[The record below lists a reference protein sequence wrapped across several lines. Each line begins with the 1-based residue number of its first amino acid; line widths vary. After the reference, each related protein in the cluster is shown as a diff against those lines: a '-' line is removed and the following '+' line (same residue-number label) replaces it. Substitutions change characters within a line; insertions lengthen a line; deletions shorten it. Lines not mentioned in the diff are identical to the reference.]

1 MPRELIYAPGHD
13 RNRSLG
19 WLASAWIEY
28 FTVHGPGDVQG
39 DEVDLDDEFAGF
51 LIDSY
56 ALERT
61 GRRQYSRAVLS
72 RAKGRA
78 KSEIAGFVG
87 LFEAFGPC
95 RFAGWAEGGEAYQW
109 HGFTYTYAP
118 GEPMGQHLTYPY
130 IRCLATEES
139 QTGNT
144 YDVIHFNLTEG
155 PLGEDLP
162 NDAAGLTRVLLP
174 GGGEIVPSTAS
185 SSAKDGGKES
195 LAIFD
200 EPHLYITPELRLM
213 FKTVDRNLRK
223 RRDAQPWALLTS
235 TMYQSGEESVLEALD
250 RQAKAI
256 REGRTRSAR
265 LLWDHREAP
274 ATVDLTD
281 MDAMVAALREVYGP
295 AADWID
301 LRGIVDNEFWDLTKA
316 VEESRRYFFNQR
328 SSAATAWVTGPEW
341 DGCHD
346 PERAALVDGDTV
358 VMFFDGSK
366 NDDATGLLA
375 VRMSDGHAAVL
386 HCQEKPEGSAGNG
399 WEVDRAA
406 ADLAVRTAF
415 DRFDVVGFFAD
426 VREFESYVDTW
437 GWEFGDRLLI
447 DATTG
452 RNRHAVAFD
461 MRAKVPEFTP
471 AVGRALAEIRQHAV
485 THDGDARLKR
495 HVLNARRSSTRYGV
509 LIRKESRD
517 SPLKIDLAVCLVG
530 ARHVRRLVLASPA
543 WEKRNRKRTGRLRV
557 FT

>member
-1 MPRELIYAPGHD
+1 MARELIYAPGHD
-13 RNRSLG
+13 RGRSLG
-19 WLASAWIEY
+19 WLASAWTEH

-39 DEVDLDDEFAGF
+39 DDVDLDDEFAGF
-51 LIDSY
+51 LVDAY
-56 ALERT
+56 ALDGH

-95 RFAGWAEGGEAYQW
+95 RFCGWAKGGETYQW
-109 HGFTYTYAP
+109 RDFAYTYEP
-118 GEPMGQHLTYPY
+118 GEPMGQPLVYPY

-144 YDVIHFNLTEG
+144 FDVIHFNLTEG
-155 PLGEDLP
+155 PLSEDLP
-162 NDAAGLTRVLLP
+162 KNAAGLTRVLLP

-200 EPHLYITPELRLM
+200 EPHLYITPELRRM

-223 RRDAQPWALLTS
+223 RKAAQPWGLLTS
-235 TMYQSGEESVLEALD
+235 TMYQAGEDSTLEALD
-250 RQAKAI
+250 QQAKAI

-274 ATVDLTD
+274 ADVDLTD
-281 MDAMVAALREVYGP
+281 LDAMVAALREVYGP
-295 AADWID
+295 AADWMD
-301 LRGIVDNEFWDLTKA
+301 LPGIVENEFWDLTKA
-316 VEESRRYFFNQR
+316 PEESRRYFFNQR
-328 SSAATAWVTGPEW
+328 SSAATAWTTDPEW
-341 DGCHD
+341 SACHD
-346 PERAALVDGDTV
+346 PERPPLLDGDTV

-366 NDDATGLLA
+366 NDDATGLVA

-386 HCQEKPEGSAGNG
+386 HCQEKPEGPAGAG

-437 GWEFGDRLLI
+437 AFEFGDQLLI

-452 RNRHAVAFD
+452 RSRSAVAFD

-471 AVGRALAEIRQHAV
+471 AVGRTLAEIKQKAL
-485 THDGDARLKR
+485 THDGDPRLKR
-495 HVLNARRSSTRYGV
+495 HVLNARRQPTRYGV
-509 LIRKESRD
+509 LIRKEARD
-517 SPLKIDLAVCLVG
+517 SPHKIDLAVCLIG
-530 ARHVRRLVLASPA
+530 ARHVRRLVLASPEWA
-543 WEKRNRKRTGRLRV
+543 KRGRKRTGKLRV

>member
-1 MPRELIYAPGHD
+1 MTRELVYAPGHD
-13 RNRSLG
+13 RARSLG
-19 WLASAWIEY
+19 WLASAWTEH

-39 DEVDLDDEFAGF
+39 DDVDLDDEFAGF
-51 LIDSY
+51 LVDAY
-56 ALERT
+56 ALDGN

-95 RFAGWAEGGEAYQW
+95 RFCGWATGGETYQW
-109 HGFTYTYAP
+109 QDFTYTYEP
-118 GEPMGQHLTYPY
+118 GEPMGQPLVYPY

-144 YDVIHFNLTEG
+144 FDVIHFNLTEG

-162 NDAAGLTRVLLP
+162 NGAAGLTRVLLP

-200 EPHLYITPELRLM
+200 EPHLYITPELRRM

-223 RRDAQPWALLTS
+223 RKAAQPWGLLTS
-235 TMYQSGEESVLEALD
+235 TMYQAGEDSILEALD

-274 ATVDLTD
+274 ADVELTNL
-281 MDAMVAALREVYGP
+281 DAMVAALREVYGP
-295 AADWID
+295 AADWMD
-301 LRGIVDNEFWDLTKA
+301 LPGIVENEFWDLTKA
-316 VEESRRYFFNQR
+316 PEESRRYFFNQR
-328 SSAATAWVTGPEW
+328 SSAATAWTTAPEW
-341 DGCHD
+341 SACLD
-346 PERAALVDGDTV
+346 PERPALLDGDTV

-366 NDDATGLLA
+366 NDDATGLVA
-375 VRMSDGHAAVL
+375 VRMSDGHTAVL
-386 HCQEKPEGSAGNG
+386 HCQEKPEGPAGAG

-426 VREFESYVDTW
+426 VREFESYVDAW
-437 GWEFGDRLLI
+437 GFEFGDQLLV

-452 RNRHAVAFD
+452 RSRAAVAFD

-471 AVGRALAEIRQHAV
+471 AVERTLAEIRQKAL
-485 THDGDARLKR
+485 THDGDSRLTR
-495 HVLNARRSSTRYGV
+495 HVLNARRLPTRYGV
-509 LIRKESRD
+509 LIRKEARD
-517 SPLKIDLAVCLVG
+517 SPHKIDLAVCLIG
-530 ARHVRRLVLASPA
+530 ARHVRRLVLASPEWA
-543 WEKRNRKRTGRLRV
+543 KRNNRRTGRLRV

>member
-1 MPRELIYAPGHD
+1 MTRELVYAPGHD
-13 RNRSLG
+13 RARSLG
-19 WLASAWIEY
+19 WLASAWVEH

-39 DEVDLDDEFAGF
+39 DDVDLDDEFAGF
-51 LIDSY
+51 LVDAY
-56 ALERT
+56 ALDGH

-95 RFAGWAEGGEAYQW
+95 RFCGWATGGETYRW
-109 HGFTYTYAP
+109 RDFTYTYEP
-118 GEPMGQHLTYPY
+118 GEPMGQPLTYPY

-144 YDVIHFNLTEG
+144 YDVIHYNLTEG

-162 NDAAGLTRVLLP
+162 KDAAGLTRVLLP

-200 EPHLYITPELRLM
+200 EPHLYITPELRRM

-223 RRDAQPWALLTS
+223 RKAAQPWGLLTS
-235 TMYQSGEESVLEALD
+235 TMYQAGEDSILEALD

-274 ATVDLTD
+274 ADVELTD
-281 MDAMVAALREVYGP
+281 LDAMVAALREVYGP
-295 AADWID
+295 AADWMD
-301 LRGIVDNEFWDLTKA
+301 LPGIVENEFWDLTKA
-316 VEESRRYFFNQR
+316 PEESRRYFFNQR
-328 SSAATAWVTGPEW
+328 SSAATAWTTAPEW
-341 DGCHD
+341 TACHD
-346 PERAALVDGDTV
+346 PERPPLLDGDTV

-366 NDDATGLLA
+366 NDDATGLVA

-386 HCQEKPEGSAGNG
+386 HCQEKPEGPADVG

-406 ADLAVRTAF
+406 ADLAVRTSF

-426 VREFESYVDTW
+426 VREFESYVDSW
-437 GWEFGDRLLI
+437 AFEFGDRLLI
-447 DATTG
+447 DATPG
-452 RNRHAVAFD
+452 RSRSAVAFD
-461 MRAKVPEFTP
+461 MRAKVPEFVP
-471 AVGRALAEIRQHAV
+471 AVERTLAEIKQKAL
-485 THDGDARLKR
+485 THDGDSRLTR
-495 HVLNARRSSTRYGV
+495 HVLNARRQSTRYGV
-509 LIRKESRD
+509 LIRKEARE
-517 SPLKIDLAVCLVG
+517 SPHKIDLAVCLIG
-530 ARHVRRLVLASPA
+530 ARHVRRLLLASPEWA
-543 WEKRNRKRTGRLRV
+543 RRNRRRTGRLRV

>member
-1 MPRELIYAPGHD
+1 MPRELVCAPGHD
-13 RNRSLG
+13 RSRSLG
-19 WLASAWIEY
+19 WLAAAWTEH
-28 FTVHGPGDVQG
+28 FAVHGPGDVQG
-39 DEVDLDDEFAGF
+39 DDVDLDDEFAGF
-51 LIDSY
+51 LIDAY
-56 ALERT
+56 ALDTT

-95 RFAGWAEGGEAYQW
+95 RFCGWAKGGETYQW
-109 HGFTYTYAP
+109 RDFTYTYEP
-118 GEPMGQHLTYPY
+118 GEPMGQPLVYPY

-155 PLGEDLP
+155 PLSEDLP

-200 EPHLYITPELRLM
+200 EPHLYITPELRRM

-223 RRDAQPWALLTS
+223 RKAAQPWGLLTS
-235 TMYQSGEESVLEALD
+235 TMYQGGQDSILEALD

-274 ATVDLTD
+274 ADVALTD
-281 MDAMVAALREVYGP
+281 LDAMVAALREVYGP
-295 AADWID
+295 AAEWMD
-301 LRGIVDNEFWDLTKA
+301 LPGIVENEFWDLTKDP
-316 VEESRRYFFNQR
+316 EESRRYFFNQR
-328 SSAATAWVTGPEW
+328 SSAASAWTTAPEW
-341 DGCHD
+341 SACHD
-346 PERAALVDGDTV
+346 PERPPLVDGDTV

-366 NDDATGLLA
+366 NDDATGLVA

-386 HCQEKPEGSAGNG
+386 HCQEKPEGPAGAG

-437 GWEFGDRLLI
+437 GFEFGDRLLI

-452 RNRHAVAFD
+452 RSRAAVAFD

-471 AVGRALAEIRQHAV
+471 AVGRTLAEIKQKAL
-485 THDGDARLKR
+485 THDGDSRLTR
-495 HVLNARRSSTRYGV
+495 HVLNARRLPTRYGV

-517 SPLKIDLAVCLVG
+517 SPHKIDLAICLIG
-530 ARHVRRLVLASPA
+530 ARHVRRLILASPEWA
-543 WEKRNRKRTGRLRV
+543 KRGRKRSGKLRV

>member
-1 MPRELIYAPGHD
+1 MARELVYAPGHD
-13 RNRSLG
+13 RARSLG
-19 WLASAWIEY
+19 WLGSAWVEH

-39 DEVDLDDEFAGF
+39 DDVDLDDEFAGF
-51 LIDSY
+51 LVDAY
-56 ALERT
+56 ALDGH

-95 RFAGWAEGGEAYQW
+95 RFCGWATGGETYRW
-109 HGFTYTYAP
+109 RDFTYTYEP
-118 GEPMGQHLTYPY
+118 GEPMGQQLTYPY

-144 YDVIHFNLTEG
+144 YDVIHYNLTEG

-162 NDAAGLTRVLLP
+162 KDAAGLTRVLLP

-200 EPHLYITPELRLM
+200 EPHLYITPELRRM

-223 RRDAQPWALLTS
+223 RKAAQPWGLLTS
-235 TMYQSGEESVLEALD
+235 TMYQAGEDSILEALD

-274 ATVDLTD
+274 ADVELTD
-281 MDAMVAALREVYGP
+281 LDAMVAALREVYGP
-295 AADWID
+295 AADWMD
-301 LRGIVDNEFWDLTKA
+301 LPGIVENEFWDLTKA
-316 VEESRRYFFNQR
+316 PEESRRYFFNQR
-328 SSAATAWVTGPEW
+328 SSAATAWTTAPEW
-341 DGCHD
+341 TACHD
-346 PERAALVDGDTV
+346 PERPPLLDGDTV

-366 NDDATGLLA
+366 NDDATGLVA

-386 HCQEKPEGSAGNG
+386 HCQEKPEGPAGAG
-399 WEVDRAA
+399 WEVERAA

-426 VREFESYVDTW
+426 VREFESYVDAW
-437 GWEFGDRLLI
+437 AFEFGDRLLV
-447 DATTG
+447 DATPG
-452 RNRHAVAFD
+452 RSRSAVAFD
-461 MRAKVPEFTP
+461 MRAKVPEFVP
-471 AVGRALAEIRQHAV
+471 AVERTLAEIKQKAL
-485 THDGDARLKR
+485 THDGDSRLTR
-495 HVLNARRSSTRYGV
+495 HVLNARRQPTRYGV
-509 LIRKESRD
+509 LIRKEARD
-517 SPLKIDLAVCLVG
+517 SPHKIDLAVCLIG
-530 ARHVRRLVLASPA
+530 ARHVRRLVLASPE
-543 WEKRNRKRTGRLRV
+543 WTRRGRRRTGRLRV

>member
-1 MPRELIYAPGHD
+1 MTRELVYAPGHD
-13 RNRSLG
+13 RARSLG
-19 WLASAWIEY
+19 WLASAWVEH

-39 DEVDLDDEFAGF
+39 DDVDLDDEFAGF
-51 LIDSY
+51 LVDAY
-56 ALERT
+56 ALDGH

-78 KSEIAGFVG
+78 KSEIAGFIG

-95 RFAGWAEGGEAYQW
+95 RFSGWATGGETYRW
-109 HGFTYTYAP
+109 RDFTYVYEP
-118 GEPMGQHLTYPY
+118 GEPMGQLLTYPY

-144 YDVIHFNLTEG
+144 YDVIHFNLMEG

-162 NDAAGLTRVLLP
+162 KDAAGLTRVLLP

-200 EPHLYITPELRLM
+200 EPHLYITPELRRM

-223 RRDAQPWALLTS
+223 RKAAQPWGLLTS
-235 TMYQSGEESVLEALD
+235 TMYQAGEDSILEALD

-274 ATVDLTD
+274 ADVELTD
-281 MDAMVAALREVYGP
+281 LDAMVAALREVYGP
-295 AADWID
+295 AAGWMD
-301 LRGIVDNEFWDLTKA
+301 LPGIVENEFWDLTKA
-316 VEESRRYFFNQR
+316 PEESRRYFFNQR
-328 SSAATAWVTGPEW
+328 SSAATAWTTAPEW
-341 DGCHD
+341 TACHD
-346 PERAALVDGDTV
+346 PERPPLLDGDTV
-358 VMFFDGSK
+358 AMFFDGSK
-366 NDDATGLLA
+366 NDDATGLVA

-386 HCQEKPEGSAGNG
+386 HCQEKPEGPAGAG

-426 VREFESYVDTW
+426 VREFESYVDAW
-437 GWEFGDRLLI
+437 AFEFGDRLLI

-452 RNRHAVAFD
+452 RSRSAVAFD
-461 MRAKVPEFTP
+461 MRAKVPEFVP
-471 AVGRALAEIRQHAV
+471 AVGRALAEIKQKAL
-485 THDGDARLKR
+485 THDGDSRLTR
-495 HVLNARRSSTRYGV
+495 HVLNARRQPTRYGV
-509 LIRKESRD
+509 LIRKEARD
-517 SPLKIDLAVCLVG
+517 SPHKIDLAVCLIG
-530 ARHVRRLVLASPA
+530 ARHVRRLVLASPEWA
-543 WEKRNRKRTGRLRV
+543 KRRRKRTGKLRV

>member
-1 MPRELIYAPGHD
+1 MTRELVYAPGHD
-13 RNRSLG
+13 RARSLG
-19 WLASAWIEY
+19 WLGSAWVEH

-51 LIDSY
+51 LVDAY
-56 ALERT
+56 ALDGH
-61 GRRQYSRAVLS
+61 GRRLYSRAVLS

-95 RFAGWAEGGEAYQW
+95 RFAGWATGGETYRW
-109 HGFTYTYAP
+109 HDFTYTYEP
-118 GEPMGQHLTYPY
+118 GEPMGQPLTYPY

-162 NDAAGLTRVLLP
+162 KDAAGLTRVLLP

-200 EPHLYITPELRLM
+200 EPHLYITPELRRM

-223 RRDAQPWALLTS
+223 RKTAQPWGLLTS
-235 TMYQSGEESVLEALD
+235 TMYQAGEDSILEALD

-274 ATVDLTD
+274 ADVDLTD
-281 MDAMVAALREVYGP
+281 LDAMVAALREVYGP
-295 AADWID
+295 AADWMD
-301 LRGIVDNEFWDLTKA
+301 LPGIVENEFWDLTKA
-316 VEESRRYFFNQR
+316 PEESRRYFFNQR
-328 SSAATAWVTGPEW
+328 SSAATAWTTAPEW
-341 DGCHD
+341 TACHD
-346 PERAALVDGDTV
+346 PDRPPLLDGDTV
-358 VMFFDGSK
+358 AMFFDGSK
-366 NDDATGLLA
+366 NDDATGLVA

-386 HCQEKPEGSAGNG
+386 HCQEKPEGPAGAG

-426 VREFESYVDTW
+426 VRGFESYVDAW
-437 GWEFGDRLLI
+437 AFEFGDRLLI
-447 DATTG
+447 DATPG
-452 RNRHAVAFD
+452 RSRSAVAFD
-461 MRAKVPEFTP
+461 MRAKVPEFVP
-471 AVGRALAEIRQHAV
+471 AVERTLAEIKQKAL
-485 THDGDARLKR
+485 THDGDSRLTR
-495 HVLNARRSSTRYGV
+495 HVLNARRQPTRYGV

-517 SPLKIDLAVCLVG
+517 SPHKIDLAVCLIG
-530 ARHVRRLVLASPA
+530 ARHVRRLVLASPEWA
-543 WEKRNRKRTGRLRV
+543 KRGQKRADKLRV

>member
-1 MPRELIYAPGHD
+1 MVYAPGHD
-13 RNRSLG
+13 RARSLG
-19 WLASAWIEY
+19 WLGSAWVEH

-39 DEVDLDDEFAGF
+39 DDVDLDDEFAGF
-51 LIDSY
+51 LVDAY
-56 ALERT
+56 ALDGH

-95 RFAGWAEGGEAYQW
+95 RFCGWATGGETYRW
-109 HGFTYTYAP
+109 RDFTYTYEP
-118 GEPMGQHLTYPY
+118 GEPMGQQLTYPY

-144 YDVIHFNLTEG
+144 YDVIHYNLTEG

-162 NDAAGLTRVLLP
+162 KDAAGLTRVLLP

-200 EPHLYITPELRLM
+200 EPHLYITPELRRM

-223 RRDAQPWALLTS
+223 RKAAQPWGLLTS
-235 TMYQSGEESVLEALD
+235 TMYQAGEDSILEALD

-274 ATVDLTD
+274 ADVELTD
-281 MDAMVAALREVYGP
+281 LDAMVAALREVYGP
-295 AADWID
+295 AADWMD
-301 LRGIVDNEFWDLTKA
+301 LPGIVENEFWDLTKA
-316 VEESRRYFFNQR
+316 PEESRRYFFNQR
-328 SSAATAWVTGPEW
+328 SSAATAWTTAPEW
-341 DGCHD
+341 TACHD
-346 PERAALVDGDTV
+346 PERPPLLDGDTV

-366 NDDATGLLA
+366 NDDATGLVA

-386 HCQEKPEGSAGNG
+386 HCQEKPEGPAGAG
-399 WEVDRAA
+399 WEVERAA

-426 VREFESYVDTW
+426 VREFESYVDAW
-437 GWEFGDRLLI
+437 AFEFGDRLLV
-447 DATTG
+447 DATPG
-452 RNRHAVAFD
+452 RSRSAVAFD
-461 MRAKVPEFTP
+461 MRAKVPEFVP
-471 AVGRALAEIRQHAV
+471 AVERTLAEIKQKAL
-485 THDGDARLKR
+485 THDGDSRLTR
-495 HVLNARRSSTRYGV
+495 HVLNARRQPTRYGV
-509 LIRKESRD
+509 LIRKEARD
-517 SPLKIDLAVCLVG
+517 SPHKIDLAVCLIG
-530 ARHVRRLVLASPA
+530 ARHVRRLVLASPE
-543 WEKRNRKRTGRLRV
+543 WTRRGRRRTGRLRV